1 MRLAIL
7 IVGEQNSG
15 KTSTIKHLINTYGF
29 KTLSVM
35 RAGWNQIFLNSVF
48 KSLRLHFY
56 CIPASPTETG
66 IDLSERFSSWHNLPE
81 VLVVAEQLHGSKL
94 SSTLSFLAAN
104 GYHVERFD
112 INNVKGVSNWERYDL
127 TTEKMKLDNR
137 ANDIIQ
143 QIKSFIISRR
153 II

>member
-29 KTLSVM
+29 KNLSVM
-35 RAGWNQIFLNSVF
+35 RAGWNQIFLNNVF

-56 CIPASPTETG
+56 CVPASPTETG
-66 IDLSERFSSWHNLPE
+66 IDLSVRFGLWGNLPE

-94 SSTLSFLAAN
+94 STTLSFLAAN

-112 INNVKGVSNWERYDL
+112 INNVTGVSNWERYDL
-127 TTEKMKLDNR
+127 TTEKVKLDNR
-137 ANDIIQ
+137 AIDIIQ
-143 QIKSFIISRR
+143 QIKTFITSRR